1 MILKFRSKFSV
12 GYVVRILKI
21 TQNIKID
28 LSVNWRTKLE
38 IYRKRQQSQNHNNNM
53 NHPQLHKGITNE

>member
-53 NHPQLHKGITNE
+53 NHPQLHKEITNE